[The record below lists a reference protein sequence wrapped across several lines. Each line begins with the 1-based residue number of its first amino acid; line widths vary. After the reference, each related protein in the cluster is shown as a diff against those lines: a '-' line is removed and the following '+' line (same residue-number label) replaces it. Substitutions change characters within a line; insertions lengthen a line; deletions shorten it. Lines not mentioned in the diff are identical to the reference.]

1 MRILYHHRTQ
11 GEEPESVHIASI
23 VAALRKLGHT
33 VDIVGPVKISE
44 KREVAKQ
51 TSLGRIKQRL
61 PQFALELAQMVY
73 NLRSLSMLV
82 KQLRRERYD
91 FIYERYALY
100 NVAGLMAARM
110 FNLPIVLEVN
120 TPYAQ
125 AWGKYYG
132 LKLVRL
138 ARAVERY
145 TFRRV
150 DRIITV
156 TEVQRGLLEQEGVFP
171 ERIAVCHNAVE
182 PSDFD
187 PNDPAGAQLR
197 RELGLRPLVV
207 GFVGTMNRWQGV
219 KGFAEVIRLVAAER
233 KDVSFLFVGD
243 GEGRAGLEAE
253 LQKAGL
259 QGEAVFVGRK
269 PHATIPRY
277 VAAMDIGV
285 LLDSNAYGSPMKVF
299 EYWAMGKAVIAPSV
313 GPVLEILRDG
323 ETGLLIA
330 PGDAQAMARHILA
343 LAANPAERLR
353 LGDVGRKHV
362 LATHTWLQNA
372 EKIVDAYSASRAA
385 PPAARASEAAE

>member
-1 MRILYHHRTQ
+1 MKILYHHRTQ

-23 VAALRKLGHT
+23 VGALRKLGHT

-51 TSLGRIKQRL
+51 TSVGRIKKLL
-61 PQFALELAQMVY
+61 PQFAIELAQIAY
-73 NLRSLSMLV
+73 NARSLWQLV

-100 NVAGLMAARM
+100 NVAGLLGARL
-110 FNLPIVLEVN
+110 FSVPIVLEVN
-120 TPYAQ
+120 TLYAQ
-125 AWGKYYG
+125 AWSKYYG
-132 LKLVRL
+132 LKLVRI
-138 ARAVERY
+138 ARAVERF

-156 TEVQRGLLEQEGVFP
+156 TEVQRGMLEQEGVAP
-171 ERIAVCHNAVE
+171 ERIAVSHNAVE

-187 PNDPAGAQLR
+187 PDDPAGPQLR
-197 RELGLRPLVV
+197 AELGLRDIVV

-219 KGFAEVIRLVAAER
+219 KGFAEVIRRVAEVR
-233 KDVSFLFVGD
+233 RDVSFLFVGD
-243 GEGRAGLEAE
+243 GEGRQPLEQE
-253 LQKAGL
+253 LQRLGL
-259 QGEAVFVGRK
+259 QGDAVFVGRK
-269 PHATIPRY
+269 PHATVPRF

-313 GPVLEILRDG
+313 RPVLEILRDG

-330 PGDAQAMARHILA
+330 PGDAAAMAAHILQ
-343 LAANPAERLR
+343 LAADRSERKR
-353 LGDVGRKHV
+353 LGEAGRRHV
-362 LATHTWLQNA
+362 LSTHTWKENA
-372 EKIVDAYSASRAA
+372 EKILESYGSSRPQRA
-385 PPAARASEAAE
+385 PREREVA